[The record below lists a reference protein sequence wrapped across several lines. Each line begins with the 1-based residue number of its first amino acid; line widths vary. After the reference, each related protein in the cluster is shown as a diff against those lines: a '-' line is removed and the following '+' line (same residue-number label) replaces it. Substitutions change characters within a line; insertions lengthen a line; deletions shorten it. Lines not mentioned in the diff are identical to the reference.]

1 MRTGRAMYARYLLPL
16 AFTLTA
22 CASAQ
27 VDAPAQDKLAGTTA
41 PLPEVPSERF
51 VDACEKWDEW
61 AKPAQPFRLIGN
73 SWYVGTCGIS
83 AILVAGDD
91 GHILIDSGVDA
102 AAPHVLTS
110 IRSLGFD
117 PADIRY
123 LLMSHEHFDHVGG
136 HSDLQKATGAQIV
149 ASERAAPVLESG
161 KVAADDPQ
169 AASGHPD
176 MTPVEVG
183 KIVSDGETV
192 ELGNLS
198 ITAHETPGHTPGA
211 LSWSW
216 WSCTPPDQPPVCSRI
231 VYADSLSA
239 VSADEY
245 RFTDHPEMLRAFRT
259 SIDKVRFLPCDIL
272 TTPHPSSS
280 NMIERW
286 REGTYGKPGECQ
298 RYADALSQ
306 RLDARLAKEAAE

>member
-1 MRTGRAMYARYLLPL
+1 MSARSLLPL
-16 AFTLTA
+16 TFAIAA
-22 CASAQ
+22 CAN
-27 VDAPAQDKLAGTTA
+27 VPASGTSEA
-41 PLPEVPSERF
+41 AIPEVAEVPEARF
-51 VDACEKWDEW
+51 VDACEKWDDW
-61 AKPAQPFRLIGN
+61 AKPARPFRLMGN

-83 AILVAGDD
+83 AILVTGEQ
-91 GHILIDSGVDA
+91 GHVLIDSGVA
-102 AAPHVLTS
+102 EAAPHVLAS
-110 IRSLGFD
+110 IRSLGFE
-117 PADIRY
+117 PTDIRY
-123 LLMSHEHFDHVGG
+123 ILMSHEHFDHVGG
-136 HSDLQKATGAQIV
+136 HAALAEATGAEIV
-149 ASERAAPVLESG
+149 ASQRAAAVLQNG
-161 KVAADDPQ
+161 KVSGDDPQ

-176 MTPVEVG
+176 MAPVEVG
-183 KIVSDGETV
+183 RIVADGDV
-192 ELGNLS
+192 IELGNLS
-198 ITAHETPGHTPGA
+198 ITAHTTPGHTPGA

-216 WSCTPPDQPPVCSRI
+216 WSCSPPGQPPVCSRI

-239 VSADEY
+239 VSADDY
-245 RFTDHPEMLRAFRT
+245 RYTDHPEMVGAFRT